1 MKKRKKQVVS
11 VLLSICLF
19 LAMLPAAAL
28 AAEGDL
34 PYRYWDGGAW
44 QTGTLA
50 SGTYTTVQSSD
61 VDLGEDGKETWYV
74 VSGDVSINNHVEGSG
89 LTDTLFVRGTV
100 HLVLMDGSIL
110 NCGRIVTRANS
121 SLYIHAQSDGES
133 MGKLKAGGGIGED
146 ASEDVNVNIVIYGGS
161 IEGGAGAVPVIGG
174 YQGGYTVT
182 AYDSVITL
190 LNERGGP
197 GIYADD
203 VILQGCRV
211 NVHSTQHN
219 GIYGKNSVALTDGE
233 ATILSDTSNGI
244 YSSGDVSISG
254 STVNVTAGDGMENTC
269 GILAGGNLIIEK
281 QAKVEV
287 ENKGTAAAMEGAA
300 GITVS
305 ASEVTSTSDI
315 SNGILTQGVIRITDG
330 ANVSASGAYP
340 SIWTRAGAEIDGS
353 TVKLS
358 GQSDGIWTPD
368 GGISICNGS
377 EVTANVTGGALAAG
391 GGNIT
396 VSGSQ
401 ASLSSENGNGMYA
414 GAGAIEITDGSN
426 VTASGKNPALFANS
440 GITVSGS
447 RVQAES
453 GNDVGIYSP
462 KSAVITDSVVT
473 ARGGNSNQDI
483 LVRTKD
489 GSAVSGSWV
498 DGTYG
503 DSFASVENTMSVGNG
518 IAAVTGAAAVP
529 QDVTL
534 PQGTKIIIPEG
545 GSLKIKDN
553 VIITSLPSG
562 EDTVVD
568 ENGNIELPGGAVLTV
583 DGNQITVPAEGGSVN
598 LGGDVNVGPTPDP
611 TAGPTTEP
619 TSEPDPT
626 ADPTTE
632 PSSEPTTGPT
642 AEPTSDPTT
651 EPTAGPTAEPTS
663 APTTEPTAGPT
674 AEPTSDPTTEPTAG
688 PTAEPTSD
696 PTTEPTSDPTTE
708 PTAGPT
714 AGPTAE
720 PGPTPGPAH
729 IHNWSGA
736 WKSDAACHWHDCI
749 AEGCNVTENSGKAG
763 YGIHVPGDW
772 ITDRQPAGEEA
783 GSRHRQCVVCGAV
796 TETEE
801 IPAAGDQAEGDPF
814 IRNEQGQK
822 GWNAVKESAGKAEEN
837 SIVDIIM
844 NGASTVPGAVLD
856 TVKGRDVTL
865 AFDMGDSIVWIV
877 NGKQVTGD
885 KVSDID
891 LSVKMDSGD
900 IPAEMVQNTAAGNAS
915 VRLSLAHN
923 GDFGFSAT
931 LFLNLGKENHGFQAV
946 LYYYNKAAGRLET
959 VGRSE
964 ISETGTADFLFTHA
978 SDYLV
983 VIEKNGDN
991 GNLSEEAGPS
1001 DDSQEAVQSSA
1012 PVSPSTGEKR
1022 NLWMA
1027 AAIGFLMLAAVQA
1040 FRGRRQQRNK

>member
-34 PYRYWDGGAW
+34 SYRYWDGGAW

-74 VSGDVSINNHVEGSG
+74 VSGDVSINNYVEGSG

-121 SLYIHAQSDGES
+121 SLYIHAQSDGEA

-174 YQGGYTVT
+174 YQRGYTVT

-211 NVHSTQHN
+211 NFHSTQHN

-244 YSSGDVSISG
+244 YSSGDISISG
-254 STVNVTAGDGMENTC
+254 STVKVTAGDGMENTC
-269 GILAGGNLIIEK
+269 GILAGGNLSIENH
-281 QAKVEV
+281 AKVEV

-300 GITVS
+300 DITVS

-340 SIWTRAGAEIDGS
+340 SIWTRAGVEIDGS

-426 VTASGKNPALFANS
+426 VTASGKNPALFADS

-453 GNDVGIYSP
+453 GDDVGIYSP
-462 KSAVITDSVVT
+462 GSAVITDSVVT

-534 PQGTKIIIPEG
+534 PQGTQIIIPEG

-598 LGGDVNVGPTPDP
+598 LGGDVNVGPTPEP
-611 TAGPTTEP
+611 TVEP
-619 TSEPDPT
+619 TS
-626 ADPTTE
+626 
-632 PSSEPTTGPT
+632 SPT
-642 AEPTSDPTT
+642 AEPTGS
-651 EPTAGPTAEPTS
+651 PTAEPT
-663 APTTEPTAGPT
+663 
-674 AEPTSDPTTEPTAG
+674 AEPD
-688 PTAEPTSD
+688 
-696 PTTEPTSDPTTE
+696 
-708 PTAGPT
+708 
-714 AGPTAE
+714 
-720 PGPTPGPAH
+720 PTPGPTH
-729 IHNWSGA
+729 NHNWSGA

-749 AEGCNVTENSGKAG
+749 AEGCDITENSRKAG
-763 YGIHVPGDW
+763 YGEHIPGDW
-772 ITDRQPAGEEA
+772 IIDRQPDVEKA
-783 GSRHRQCVVCGAV
+783 GSRHRQCVVCGYV
-796 TETEE
+796 TETDE
-801 IPAAGDQAEGDPF
+801 IPASGSQEGSGDPF
-814 IRNEQGQK
+814 IRNDAGEK
-822 GWNAVKESAGKAEEN
+822 GWNAVKAAVQNAAESSTVE
-837 SIVDIIM
+837 IVM
-844 NGASTVPGAVLD
+844 NGAVLVPGEILD
-856 TVKGRDVTL
+856 IVKGRDITL
-865 AFDMGDSIVWIV
+865 VFDMGDGVVWIV
-877 NGKQVTGD
+877 NGKQVTAD
-885 KVSDID
+885 KAGNINFSVNKD
-891 LSVKMDSGD
+891 LGG
-900 IPAEMVQNTAAGNAS
+900 IPEDMARNVAAGNS
-915 VRLSLAHN
+915 YRQFTLFHN
-923 GDFGFSAT
+923 GDFGFTAT
-931 LFLNLGKENHGFQAV
+931 LLLSLGKENQGCQAV
-946 LYYYNKAAGRLET
+946 LYYYNRETGRPET
-959 VGRSE
+959 VGRSL
-964 ISETGTADFLFTHA
+964 ISDTGTAGFMFTHA
-978 SDYLV
+978 SDYMV
-983 VIEKNGDN
+983 VIERGQDDNSQAESGQENKRPDTDRGTALASPATGDTQFIW
-991 GNLSEEAGPS
+991 L
-1001 DDSQEAVQSSA
+1001 AVY
-1012 PVSPSTGEKR
+1012 GF
-1022 NLWMA
+1022 
-1027 AAIGFLMLAAVQA
+1027 AAILAGLGI
-1040 FRGRRQQRNK
+1040 FFMTGRGRRRR

>member
-34 PYRYWDGGAW
+34 SYRYWDGGAW

-74 VSGDVSINNHVEGSG
+74 VSGDVSINNYVEGSG

-121 SLYIHAQSDGES
+121 SLYIHAQSDGEA

-174 YQGGYTVT
+174 YQRGYTVT

-211 NVHSTQHN
+211 NFHSTQHN

-244 YSSGDVSISG
+244 YSSGDISISG
-254 STVNVTAGDGMENTC
+254 STVKVTAGDGMENTC
-269 GILAGGNLIIEK
+269 GILAGGNLSIENH
-281 QAKVEV
+281 AKVEV

-300 GITVS
+300 DITVS

-340 SIWTRAGAEIDGS
+340 SIWTRAGVEIDGS

-426 VTASGKNPALFANS
+426 VTASGKNPALFADS

-453 GNDVGIYSP
+453 GDDVGIYSP
-462 KSAVITDSVVT
+462 GSAVITDSVVT

-534 PQGTKIIIPEG
+534 PQGTQIIIPEG

-598 LGGDVNVGPTPDP
+598 LGGDVNVGPTPEP
-611 TAGPTTEP
+611 TVEP
-619 TSEPDPT
+619 TSSPTPEPTSSPTPEPTAEPDPT
-626 ADPTTE
+626 
-632 PSSEPTTGPT
+632 
-642 AEPTSDPTT
+642 
-651 EPTAGPTAEPTS
+651 
-663 APTTEPTAGPT
+663 
-674 AEPTSDPTTEPTAG
+674 
-688 PTAEPTSD
+688 
-696 PTTEPTSDPTTE
+696 
-708 PTAGPT
+708 
-714 AGPTAE
+714 
-720 PGPTPGPAH
+720 PGPTH
-729 IHNWSGA
+729 NHNWSGA

-749 AEGCNVTENSGKAG
+749 AEGCDITENSRKAG
-763 YGIHVPGDW
+763 YGEHIPGDW
-772 ITDRQPAGEEA
+772 IIDRQPDVEKA
-783 GSRHRQCVVCGAV
+783 GSRHRQCVVCGYV
-796 TETEE
+796 TETDE
-801 IPAAGDQAEGDPF
+801 IPASGSQEGSGDPF
-814 IRNEQGQK
+814 IRNDAGEK
-822 GWNAVKESAGKAEEN
+822 GWNAVKAAVQNAAESSTVE
-837 SIVDIIM
+837 IVM
-844 NGASTVPGAVLD
+844 NGAVLVPGEILD
-856 TVKGRDVTL
+856 IVKGRDITL
-865 AFDMGDSIVWIV
+865 VFDMGDGVVWIV
-877 NGKQVTGD
+877 NGKQVTAD
-885 KVSDID
+885 KAGNINFSVNKD
-891 LSVKMDSGD
+891 LGG
-900 IPAEMVQNTAAGNAS
+900 IPEDMARNVAAGNS
-915 VRLSLAHN
+915 YRQFTLFHN
-923 GDFGFSAT
+923 GDFGFTAT
-931 LFLNLGKENHGFQAV
+931 LLLSLGKENQGCQAV
-946 LYYYNKAAGRLET
+946 LYYYNRETGRPET
-959 VGRSE
+959 VGRSL
-964 ISETGTADFLFTHA
+964 ISDTGTAGFMFTHA
-978 SDYLV
+978 SDYMV
-983 VIEKNGDN
+983 VIERGQDDNSQAESGQENKRPDTDRGTALASPATGDTQFIW
-991 GNLSEEAGPS
+991 L
-1001 DDSQEAVQSSA
+1001 AVY
-1012 PVSPSTGEKR
+1012 GF
-1022 NLWMA
+1022 
-1027 AAIGFLMLAAVQA
+1027 AAILAGLGI
-1040 FRGRRQQRNK
+1040 FFMTGRGRRRR

>member
-34 PYRYWDGGAW
+34 SYRYWDGGAW

-121 SLYIHAQSDGES
+121 SLYIHAQSDGEA

-211 NVHSTQHN
+211 NFHSTQHN

-244 YSSGDVSISG
+244 YSSGDISISG
-254 STVNVTAGDGMENTC
+254 STVKVTAGDGMENTC
-269 GILAGGNLIIEK
+269 GILAGGNLSIENH
-281 QAKVEV
+281 AKVEV

-340 SIWTRAGAEIDGS
+340 SIWTRAGVEIDGS

-453 GNDVGIYSP
+453 GDDVGIYSP
-462 KSAVITDSVVT
+462 GSAVITDSVVT
-473 ARGGNSNQDI
+473 ARGGNSGQDI

-534 PQGTKIIIPEG
+534 PQGTQIIIPEG

-598 LGGDVNVGPTPDP
+598 LGGDVNVGPTP
-611 TAGPTTEP
+611 EP
-619 TSEPDPT
+619 TSEPTAEPTGSPTPEPT
-626 ADPTTE
+626 AEPTGSPTPE
-632 PSSEPTTGPT
+632 PTAEPTGSPTPEPTAEPTGSPTPEPTSEPTPEPTAEPTGSPTPEPTAEPT
-642 AEPTSDPTT
+642 AEPTSS
-651 EPTAGPTAEPTS
+651 PTAEPT
-663 APTTEPTAGPT
+663 
-674 AEPTSDPTTEPTAG
+674 AEPDLT
-688 PTAEPTSD
+688 
-696 PTTEPTSDPTTE
+696 
-708 PTAGPT
+708 
-714 AGPTAE
+714 
-720 PGPTPGPAH
+720 PGPTH
-729 IHNWSGA
+729 NHNWSGA
-736 WKSDAACHWHDCI
+736 WKSDAVCHWHDCI
-749 AEGCNVTENSGKAG
+749 AEGCDITENSRKAG
-763 YGIHVPGDW
+763 YGEHIPGDW
-772 ITDRQPAGEEA
+772 IIDRQPDVEKA
-783 GSRHRQCVVCGAV
+783 GSRHRQCVVCGYV
-796 TETEE
+796 TETDE
-801 IPAAGDQAEGDPF
+801 IPASGSQEGSGDPF
-814 IRNEQGQK
+814 IRNDAGEK
-822 GWNAVKESAGKAEEN
+822 GWDAVKAAVQNAAESSTVE
-837 SIVDIIM
+837 IVM
-844 NGASTVPGAVLD
+844 NGAVLVPGEILD
-856 TVKGRDVTL
+856 IVKGRDITL
-865 AFDMGDSIVWIV
+865 VFDMGDGVVWIV
-877 NGKQVTGD
+877 NGKQVTAD
-885 KVSDID
+885 KAGNINFSVNKD
-891 LSVKMDSGD
+891 LGG
-900 IPAEMVQNTAAGNAS
+900 IPEDMARNVAAGNS
-915 VRLSLAHN
+915 YRQFTLFHN
-923 GDFGFSAT
+923 GDFGFTAT
-931 LFLNLGKENHGFQAV
+931 LLLSLGKENQGCQAV
-946 LYYYNKAAGRLET
+946 LYYYNRETGRPET
-959 VGRSE
+959 VGRSL
-964 ISETGTADFLFTHA
+964 ISDTGTAGFMFTHA
-978 SDYLV
+978 SDYMV
-983 VIEKNGDN
+983 VIERGQDDNSQAESGQENKRPDTDRGTALASPATGDTQFIW
-991 GNLSEEAGPS
+991 L
-1001 DDSQEAVQSSA
+1001 AVY
-1012 PVSPSTGEKR
+1012 GF
-1022 NLWMA
+1022 
-1027 AAIGFLMLAAVQA
+1027 AAILAGLGI
-1040 FRGRRQQRNK
+1040 FFMTGRGRRRR